1 MRRFNWRGRWHCRW
15 RNRKII
21 INYQTKN
28 KGLKM
33 KNYHNKLA
41 GLLACCAIISPT
53 LAHAEMVNYKKMTP
67 PLEVRN
73 FKNYEH
79 REPCQQYKPMPS
91 TLSKTS
97 DRCID
102 GAITTP
108 DQTSELM
115 PVYATYVIY
124 FDFDKSGIN
133 PSQQQIIETLIRDVN
148 TSHPKQIT
156 VIGHTDTAGSAAYN
170 QALSAKRADTVSKA
184 LASRNVSS
192 FYLNE
197 SALGEQ
203 DLAVPTPDD
212 TKLSTNRR
220 VVIQFRK

>member
-1 MRRFNWRGRWHCRW
+1 M
-15 RNRKII
+15 K
-21 INYQTKN
+21 NYQT
-28 KGLKM
+28 
-33 KNYHNKLA
+33 KLA

-53 LAHAEMVNYKKMTP
+53 LAHAEMMGYQKMTP
-67 PLEVRN
+67 PLEIRN

-79 REPCQQYKPMPS
+79 REPCQQYKPTPS
-91 TLSKTS
+91 VLLN
-97 DRCID
+97 DRCVE

-108 DQTSELM
+108 DQSSALM

-124 FDFDKSGIN
+124 FDFDKSVIN
-133 PSQQQIIETLIRDVN
+133 PTQQQVIETLIRDVN
-148 TSHPKQIT
+148 TSHPRQIT
-156 VIGHTDTAGSAAYN
+156 VTGHTDTAGSAAYN
-170 QALSAKRADTVSKA
+170 EALSAKRADTVSKA

-220 VVIQFRK
+220 VVVQFRK